1 MKNNKNV
8 ISDYE
13 FQKIDGREFLVDEK
27 TAEEFATYMKKFSGL
42 YEYLAT
48 VVQRHTSSAHPVILD
63 LGVGPGLLSVEI
75 FRKIPQA
82 TIIGIDPLIKMLQLA
97 KENIENA
104 EIQTFESVVG
114 VSEHIPLKKNII
126 DTIVSRFSLPYW
138 TQPSESFKEMARVLK
153 PGSKVIFE
161 ALNHDFPTW
170 KLMLIKIRMLLNQA
184 GQDVTKYHIDAYKL
198 AHTLQQVEQFFTN
211 AGFTIIE
218 KEGKK
223 KEWKFVIVAE
233 KK

>member
-1 MKNNKNV
+1 M
-8 ISDYE
+8 
-13 FQKIDGREFLVDEK
+13 VDDK
-27 TAEEFATYMKKFSGL
+27 TAEEFATYMKKFNDL
-42 YEYLAT
+42 YEYLAS
-48 VVQRHTSSAHPVILD
+48 VVQRHTSSAHPFILD

-75 FRKIPQA
+75 FRKMPQA
-82 TIIGIDPLIKMLQLA
+82 TIIGIDPLTKMLQLA
-97 KENIENA
+97 RGNVETA
-104 EIQTFESVVG
+104 AFQTFEPVAG
-114 VSEHIPLKKNII
+114 VSENIPLKKNTI

-138 TQPSESFKEMARVLK
+138 TQASKSFKEMARVLK

-161 ALNHDFPTW
+161 ALNRDFPTW
-170 KLMLIKIRMLLNQA
+170 KLVLTKIRMLLNQA

-198 AHTLQQVEQFFTN
+198 AHTIQQVEQFFTT

-223 KEWKFVIVAE
+223 NEWRFIIVAE

>member
-1 MKNNKNV
+1 
-8 ISDYE
+8 
-13 FQKIDGREFLVDEK
+13 LVDDK
-27 TAEEFATYMKKFSGL
+27 TAEEFATYMKKFNDL
-42 YEYLAT
+42 YEYLAS
-48 VVQRHTSSAHPVILD
+48 VVQRHTSLAHPVILD

-75 FRKIPQA
+75 FRKMPQA

-97 KENIENA
+97 KGNVENVAFQI
-104 EIQTFESVVG
+104 FEPVTG
-114 VSEHIPLKKNII
+114 VSENIPLKKNTI

-138 TQPSESFKEMARVLK
+138 THPSKSFEEMGRVLK

-161 ALNHDFPTW
+161 ALNRDFPTW
-170 KLMLIKIRMLLNQA
+170 KLVLIKIRMLLNHA
-184 GQDVTKYHIDAYKL
+184 GQDVTKYHIDSYRL
-198 AHTLQQVEQFFTN
+198 AHTIQQVEQFFTN

-223 KEWKFVIVAE
+223 NEWRFIVVAE